1 MRKIINF
8 LGIKLGALTL
18 SEIAEEILDYAIS
31 GKAKFITY
39 LNAHCVNTALSD
51 NEYKRI
57 LQKADLVYAG
67 GQGVVWAARFL
78 GTPLPER
85 VNILDFFDRLVP
97 ELKDR
102 KITIYL
108 LGGKEGT
115 VKKTEEAL
123 KSEGLRIV
131 GSRDGFFTK
140 SEERELIQEINSLKP
155 NILMVGMG
163 VPKQEKWIDNN
174 INTLNVNLCWAV
186 GAAFDWLSGQRKRAP
201 RWMIESGLE
210 WLHRLWQQ
218 PKRLGKRYLLGNLIF
233 IRHVL
238 KYKLNGYGK
247 DS

>member
-1 MRKIINF
+1 MAANDILEKI
-8 LGIKLGALTL
+8 LEYALTDK
-18 SEIAEEILDYAIS
+18 S
-31 GKAKFITY
+31 KFITY
-39 LNAHCVNTALSD
+39 LNAHCVNTALID

-85 VNILDFFDRLVP
+85 VNILDFFDTLVP
-97 ELKDR
+97 KLKDR

-108 LGGKEGT
+108 LGGREET
-115 VKKTEEAL
+115 VKKTEETL
-123 KSEGLRIV
+123 KSKGLRIV

-140 SEERELIQEINSLKP
+140 SAEQELIQEINTLKP

-163 VPKQEKWIDNN
+163 VPQQEKWIDNN
-174 INTLNVNLCWAV
+174 ISTLNVNLCWAV

-201 RWMIESGLE
+201 RWMIKFGLE

-218 PKRLGKRYLLGNLIF
+218 PKRLWKRYLLGNLIF
-233 IRHVL
+233 IHHVL
-238 KYKLNGYGK
+238 RHKLNGYEK
-247 DS
+247 NS